1 VSLLAD
7 GLFLPALLLAFLA
20 WLVPKLLSMLL
31 PEGVRPLMINAFL
44 STLILFGLSTVFFSL
59 LYIWKGVGWD
69 ELASFGT
76 FANIV
81 FFGKLG
87 LISGMIWAPIMVL
100 SVASLP
106 RNWVK
111 AIW

>member
-1 VSLLAD
+1 
-7 GLFLPALLLAFLA
+7 
-20 WLVPKLLSMLL
+20 
-31 PEGVRPLMINAFL
+31 
-44 STLILFGLSTVFFSL
+44 
-59 LYIWKGVGWD
+59 
-69 ELASFGT
+69 LASFGT

>member
-1 VSLLAD
+1 MSLLAD
-7 GLFLPALLLAFLA
+7 GLFLPALLLAFSA

-31 PEGVRPLMINAFL
+31 PEGMRPLMINAFL

-69 ELASFGT
+69 ELTSFGT

-106 RNWVK
+106 DNWVK
-111 AIW
+111 GIW